1 MEKIVECVPNFSTS
15 DPGIIKQITNAIK
28 QVANTRLLNVEP
40 DADYNR
46 VVVTFVT
53 TPKSAVEAAF
63 AGIAKATELIDMQS
77 HKGEHP
83 RMGATDVTPFIPVK
97 GISDEECIT
106 IAKNLAKKIA
116 DELNVPTYL
125 YGKAASNDERIKLS
139 NIRKGQYEGL
149 AEKIIQPEW
158 KPDYGNPGFNS
169 KSGAYVIGVRD
180 FLIAYNI
187 NLKAEEVSIA
197 KEVAELIRETG
208 RLVEKDGEK
217 VRVPGML
224 KGVQGMGFPLEREG
238 RKLTQVSM
246 NVVDFK
252 NQSKPHEAFEAAKK
266 LAEERGTTVTGSE
279 IVGLVPLEAIL
290 DAGKFYL
297 PNETNQDKLITIAIE
312 KLGLSDLDDFNPKR
326 KIIELMIQEEFLFDL
341 PISEFIEELASS
353 KPAPGGGSVAALGGA
368 LAASLTTMV
377 ANLSVG
383 KEKYADV
390 EDTMMEIIAK
400 SITMTKQFG
409 NAIDDDSDAFNQ
421 VMNAFRIPKENPSRP
436 TAIQGAFVKAA
447 EVPLNVASMAYNL
460 FDLIHTVADKGNK
473 NTITDAGVAALFA
486 EATVRGA
493 LFNVQINLISI
504 KDEELKSSISKKIN
518 SILSDVSVKRDRIL
532 EIVNQEIS

>member
-1 MEKIVECVPNFSTS
+1 MECVPNFSTS

-326 KIIELMIQEEFLFDL
+326 KII
-341 PISEFIEELASS
+341 
-353 KPAPGGGSVAALGGA
+353 
-368 LAASLTTMV
+368 
-377 ANLSVG
+377 
-383 KEKYADV
+383 
-390 EDTMMEIIAK
+390 
-400 SITMTKQFG
+400 
-409 NAIDDDSDAFNQ
+409 
-421 VMNAFRIPKENPSRP
+421 
-436 TAIQGAFVKAA
+436 
-447 EVPLNVASMAYNL
+447 
-460 FDLIHTVADKGNK
+460 
-473 NTITDAGVAALFA
+473 
-486 EATVRGA
+486 
-493 LFNVQINLISI
+493 
-504 KDEELKSSISKKIN
+504 
-518 SILSDVSVKRDRIL
+518 
-532 EIVNQEIS
+532 